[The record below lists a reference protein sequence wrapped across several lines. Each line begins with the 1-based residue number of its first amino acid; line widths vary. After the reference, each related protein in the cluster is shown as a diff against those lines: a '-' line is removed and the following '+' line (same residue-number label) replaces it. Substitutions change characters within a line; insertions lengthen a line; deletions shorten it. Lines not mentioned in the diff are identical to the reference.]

1 MKSQPQKKEPT
12 KPRLANTIK
21 KSQLNELIKPKE
33 LQTPINNTKT
43 NKHKTKEQQD
53 KVVTEIL
60 SEVSEG
66 ANITIACKEKGI
78 SFKTF

>member
-33 LQTPINNTKT
+33 LQTPINSNQT
-43 NKHKTKEQQD
+43 NKHKTKY
-53 KVVTEIL
+53 
-60 SEVSEG
+60 
-66 ANITIACKEKGI
+66 
-78 SFKTF
+78 